1 MKNFSFKTAINTK
14 EAVKLFSNRS
24 AFLAGGMTLLPAIK
38 LGLATYANLINIKKI
53 KTLSGIK
60 ASNKSLKIGSATTHA
75 TVASSKEIIK
85 SIPSLASLEKI
96 L

>member
-38 LGLATYANLINIKKI
+38 LGLATYANLINIKGGYGVI
-53 KTLSGIK
+53 KKLVIINTP
-60 ASNKSLKIGSATTHA
+60 SA
-75 TVASSKEIIK
+75 
-85 SIPSLASLEKI
+85 
-96 L
+96 